1 MRDLGDLGVSGTLSR
16 FAAYACAHSSDQGA
30 GRIVGGRSQHEELLG
45 RSSEPLKRVV
55 SLSRC
60 VPMLTSA

>member
-1 MRDLGDLGVSGTLSR
+1 MLSR
-16 FAAYACAHSSDQGA
+16 FAAVRVRALIGSGA

-55 SLSRC
+55 SVASRTNAHVC
-60 VPMLTSA
+60 MTPHRPK